1 VAVLDLVC
9 DSGETRAGRPCR
21 TITVSTG
28 DMNML
33 QQTLSASAL
42 SYRPIN
48 VTVIDHDAVRL
59 QWIPAII
66 SVAGG

>member
-1 VAVLDLVC
+1 M
-9 DSGETRAGRPCR
+9 
-21 TITVSTG
+21 VSTG

-42 SYRPIN
+42 SYKPIN

-59 QWIPAII
+59 QWIPAIVP
-66 SVAGG
+66 VAGG